1 MMLGPAHNDP
11 MACRPAGARRS
22 RVLHGARHGRTRRWL
37 LAGALVGL
45 LAACGGDKASNDAST
60 TADEQ
65 DATTNQPVTPTT
77 DRTDTS
83 VSETSAGSASTTT
96 VVDAEAIPAMWT
108 SADDFL
114 TAFDN
119 AVSNIVEG
127 NPEAVAI
134 ESPVDY
140 PFGTNA
146 EAPDL
151 GVFAWSINDGVTI
164 GGLDTLN
171 EAGNPGSGEVIATV
185 LVAKQAN
192 DVATTAM
199 AAYLSIYGEVD
210 AAEALGQLLGS
221 SDGASTVDVSAGG
234 VTIRM
239 SRTGDDPVNDPVI
252 VIRVFRTDQPDVA
265 DQVAPAV
272 LDLLASS

>member
-1 MMLGPAHNDP
+1 MTPVPMTSGPGTSPAEH
-11 MACRPAGARRS
+11 ARP
-22 RVLHGARHGRTRRWL
+22 RTRSSRTVRWTL
-37 LAGALVGL
+37 IGALVGL
-45 LAACGGDKASNDAST
+45 LAACGGDDDASSDSSTSAKTRDSST
-60 TADEQ
+60 TA
-65 DATTNQPVTPTT
+65 TTESVETSASEPSEGSTPTT
-77 DRTDTS
+77 TAAD
-83 VSETSAGSASTTT
+83 
-96 VVDAEAIPAMWT
+96 VDAIPSMWS

-114 TAFDN
+114 TAFDE
-119 AVSNIVEG
+119 AVANIVDG

-140 PFGTNA
+140 PFGTTT
-146 EAPDL
+146 EAPDF
-151 GVFAWSINDGVTI
+151 GAFAWAINDGVTI

-171 EAGNPGSGEVIATV
+171 DAGNAGSGEVVATV

-192 DVATTAM
+192 DAATTAM

-210 AAEALGQLLGS
+210 AAEALGELLGS
-221 SDGASTVDVSAGG
+221 ADGESTVDVNAGG

-239 SRTGDDPVNDPVI
+239 ARTGDDPVNDPVI

-272 LDLLASS
+272 FGLLASS